1 MLCPHFLKFI
11 FRFCSLSWL
20 LCDFVSKSHAPVI
33 LSEGLVQGYWNC
45 FIHIQ
50 KAKSALRAVLNR
62 WLTAV
67 EIWKS
72 SSLALSW
79 DKLWGIIYTQNPLWR
94 RLSPGLGL
102 KLYPYLALPPS
113 LSCSSTPFLDS
124 PRNTSLIEHSNPWL
138 RVCFWQPN
146 LKQFPVIHYP
156 EAAMWFAVLRER
168 GILFLSPPESSVA
181 TWHALTNKMWR
192 EVCHILL
199 ES

>member
-1 MLCPHFLKFI
+1 MLCAHLLKSL

-33 LSEGLVQGYWNC
+33 LFEGLVQGYWNC

-50 KAKSALRAVLNR
+50 KAKSALRAVLNW

-72 SSLALSW
+72 SSPALSW
-79 DKLWGIIYTQNPLWR
+79 DKLWGIIYTQNPLWI
-94 RLSPGLGL
+94 RLSSGLGL

-113 LSCSSTPFLDS
+113 LSWSSTPFLDS

-138 RVCFWQPN
+138 RVCFWEPN

-156 EAAMWFAVLRER
+156 E
-168 GILFLSPPESSVA
+168 G
-181 TWHALTNKMWR
+181 
-192 EVCHILL
+192 CHVTY
-199 ES
+199 SA